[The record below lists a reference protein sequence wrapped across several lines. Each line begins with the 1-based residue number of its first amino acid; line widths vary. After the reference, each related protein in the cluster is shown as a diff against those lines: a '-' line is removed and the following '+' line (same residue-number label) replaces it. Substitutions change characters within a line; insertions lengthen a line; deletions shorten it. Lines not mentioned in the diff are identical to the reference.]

1 MGYYSFL
8 TFEEIMNVQEYQH
21 LQAIAN
27 SNSANPV
34 FVTAAEGQNLLQAGL
49 IAIDATR
56 VSPLNPNAVL
66 ASVTEVGM
74 NYLLNN
80 PAPTGKVAFAVQ
92 KGVALPTPKTKK
104 QKKEKGERVILY
116 PFDSMEIFDSF
127 HVPVT
132 AENPE
137 PWKNVSSQ
145 VNVANKKYRIPL
157 LPEEMITV
165 EKKTAIKDAEGN
177 FVLGEDGKRTYAV
190 SQITEK
196 KMVPTRKFALRQV
209 GAGDPSGA
217 GARVW
222 RVELT
227 TE

>member
-1 MGYYSFL
+1 
-8 TFEEIMNVQEYQH
+8 MNVQEYQH

-27 SNSANPV
+27 SNPANPV
-34 FVTAAEGQNLLQAGL
+34 YVTAAEGQNLLAAGL

-56 VSPLNPNAVL
+56 TAMGNPTAVF
-66 ASVTEVGM
+66 ASITEAGM
-74 NYLLNN
+74 NYLLSN
-80 PAPTGKVAFAVQ
+80 PAPVAPVVAPKVAFAVQ
-92 KGVALPTPKTKK
+92 KSIPLPEPKVKK
-104 QKKEKGERVILY
+104 EKKEKGERVILY

-145 VNVANKKYRIPL
+145 VNVANKKYRTPL

-190 SQITEK
+190 TQVTEK

-209 GAGDPSGA
+209 GAGDPNGA

-222 RVELT
+222 RVQV
-227 TE
+227 